1 MEDIAVQASG
11 NVNRTETD
19 LLQAL
24 FRAEPGYQG
33 LESLLAKFRSA
44 CQDFL
49 FIDFRAA
56 AEKKVE
62 DHLWN
67 AHMKV
72 NSKFRQYLANFREGE
87 GKKKVVERRKAE
99 KLYLEFIKSS
109 QRFYREYIQRLASN
123 FKDVSEILEIAQG
136 MKLDTLPADPPQT
149 VDDALK
155 NKLIES
161 CYSALVQLGD
171 LSRYRETEL
180 QTNRRNWGPAVGYY
194 TKAVA
199 LNPTSGRAY
208 NQLAVV
214 ARADDDHLRAV
225 YYLYR
230 AICLEHPA
238 PQAQGNLDIEF
249 KKLMQKSNQGKPLSN
264 AELLAEGSREL
275 YDRFLIFHASCL
287 GKDLSSQK
295 DQQIEILRL
304 LEEEIRQGSEA
315 TILRKFALINI
326 AAEKFAA
333 QRVNALRLTSP
344 AAARSFATLQSFNVK
359 TFFLL
364 LRVLHGELQKLAGAT
379 TNNISTSTQDSPQV
393 PLVIRRV
400 LPHLRLYSGWLLSTV
415 HLLLENE
422 DLVVSMRQLW
432 PLYANTLNLLML
444 IFPPKAAAEIQYLLD
459 EDIDTRAFSA
469 FSPFVKKVRLCN
481 RLGRVKQV
489 HSDTAFGPR
498 SAEYEM
504 LYRLKCLIT
513 DGVLLASKQDEF
525 QPLSIPL
532 TFANMRFVYLEEGDG
547 ITRTEVPLT
556 TSAVY
561 TSAALEESISDD
573 IGHTIQDEIPRHQA
587 PSHRGP
593 TVDAETSMTSRM
605 ENMVE
610 NLMRPEAPPSVKS
623 TGSMMYGL
631 PASTLSAPVVPQGFV
646 DRSTSQLQPAP
657 FTARDLVQR
666 IQQSSSASQSS
677 MVDQAVNVAILPS
690 ILNTPFAPRP
700 GETPESSPRPRSAHR
715 FPESTSASVRPSSSA
730 QFQANIMHMQDQVQM
745 RTSPLESFE
754 PTLSSHS
761 NTSPN
766 MTSWI
771 RTNDQIQ
778 PQFSPW
784 RTSFGGAVPV
794 QYTAISTRPPDSS
807 PFGAIG
813 EPRPKSSR
821 TSTSGQPG

>member
-24 FRAEPGYQG
+24 FRTEPGYQG

-62 DHLWN
+62 DRLWN

-87 GKKKVVERRKAE
+87 GKKKVVERRKVE

-136 MKLDTLPADPPQT
+136 MKLDTLSADPPQT
-149 VDDALK
+149 VDAALMK
-155 NKLIES
+155 QLIDS

-194 TKAVA
+194 NKAVA

-249 KKLMQKSNQGKPLSN
+249 KRLMQKSNQGKPISN
-264 AELLAEGSREL
+264 AELLVEGSREL
-275 YDRFLIFHASCL
+275 YGRFLIFHASCL

-304 LEEEIRQGSEA
+304 LEEEIRQRSEA
-315 TILRKFALINI
+315 TVLRKFALVNI
-326 AAEKFAA
+326 AAEKSAA
-333 QRVNALRLTSP
+333 QKVN
-344 AAARSFATLQSFNVK
+344 AARSFATLQSFNVK

-379 TNNISTSTQDSPQV
+379 INNTSTSTQDSPQV

-432 PLYANTLNLLML
+432 PLYVNTLNLLMQ

-459 EDIDTRAFSA
+459 EDMDTRAFSA

-481 RLGRVKQV
+481 RQGRVKQV
-489 HSDTAFGPR
+489 HSDAAFGPR
-498 SAEYEM
+498 SPEYEM
-504 LYRLKCLIT
+504 LYRLKCIIT

-525 QPLSIPL
+525 QALSIPL

-547 ITRTEVPLT
+547 ITRTEVQIT

-561 TSAALEESISDD
+561 TSAALEESIPDD
-573 IGHTIQDEIPRHQA
+573 IGHAIQDEIPGHQA
-587 PSHRGP
+587 PSHRGA

-623 TGSMMYGL
+623 TGSAMCGL
-631 PASTLSAPVVPQGFV
+631 PSSTLSAPMVPQGFV

-666 IQQSSSASQSS
+666 IQLSSSASQSS
-677 MVDQAVNVAILPS
+677 VVDQAVNVAILPS

-715 FPESTSASVRPSSSA
+715 FPESASAPVRLSSSA
-730 QFQANIMHMQDQVQM
+730 QFQANIMHMQDQAQM

-754 PTLSSHS
+754 PTLSSHYD
-761 NTSPN
+761 TSPN
-766 MTSWI
+766 MPSWV

-784 RTSFGGAVPV
+784 RTSFGSAVPV
-794 QYTAISTRPPDSS
+794 QHTAISTRPPDSS